1 MSKCSMFKHTVF
13 NRKVFCCFGYVIAFL
28 GSFAGFLHG
37 QESASRIQSLKTIA
51 ESSNYQATATEAQV
65 LSFLKAIDEFSP
77 HANLTTIGETTEG
90 RPLHTIVLSK
100 EVNNPLPL
108 AANDPRLVVLVLGGI
123 HSGECDS
130 KEAVLA
136 MARDWVTRA
145 DLMDKLEKA
154 VFVILPNFN
163 ADGNERVGTLHRPG
177 QEGPILGMGTRENAA
192 GLDLNRDFI
201 KLDSPEVRSLV
212 RAFDAWDVD
221 VLFDC
226 HTTNGSLHQYDLTY
240 DIPHNP
246 AANQKILTWLRK
258 EFLPIVGEEL
268 KKAGLPIFYYGNFS
282 AD

>member
-201 KLDSPEVRSLV
+201 KLDSPEVRSL
-212 RAFDAWDVD
+212 
-221 VLFDC
+221 
-226 HTTNGSLHQYDLTY
+226 
-240 DIPHNP
+240 
-246 AANQKILTWLRK
+246 
-258 EFLPIVGEEL
+258 
-268 KKAGLPIFYYGNFS
+268 
-282 AD
+282 